1 MEPKEEPREDTKS
14 CKSDENMDDCDF
26 SPSHK
31 SNETR
36 TSPDPRRHDDPPHEP
51 ESPRAAP
58 ACPPPLPPI
67 RLVRPPPLS
76 VSHHG
81 KWLLRQH
88 MLLDLPG
95 SP

>member
-1 MEPKEEPREDTKS
+1 MSSSEAVAAEEPGAAALEPKEEPREDTE
-14 CKSDENMDDCDF
+14 SDEEREERDADMEGCDY

-58 ACPPPLPPI
+58 ACPPPLPPSGWFG
-67 RLVRPPPLS
+67 LRP
-76 VSHHG
+76 
-81 KWLLRQH
+81 
-88 MLLDLPG
+88 
-95 SP
+95 